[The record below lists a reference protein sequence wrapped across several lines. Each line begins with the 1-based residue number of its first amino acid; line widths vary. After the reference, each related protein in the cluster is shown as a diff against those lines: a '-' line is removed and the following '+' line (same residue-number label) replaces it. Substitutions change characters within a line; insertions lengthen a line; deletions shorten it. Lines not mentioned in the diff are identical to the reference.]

1 MSCFFSNLDESV
13 VQFIDSSI
21 NVTDKKGSNQI
32 PLYVRVSLGN
42 EIKSRDRSKILP
54 AVTNINCKSNIL
66 SLISEVKS
74 IIACA
79 NKQIVDDGATKEI
92 YVRSGDPSLLLPLVI
107 KNINRR
113 LELQSL
119 DGVK

>member
-1 MSCFFSNLDESV
+1 MENELLFSNLDESV

-66 SLISEVKS
+66 SLVSEVKS
-74 IIACA
+74 IIAGA
-79 NKQIVDDGATKEI
+79 NTQIFVHGPTKPTEISSI
-92 YVRSGDPSLLLPLVI
+92 YVRSGDPPR
-107 KNINRR
+107 KNNGGSPD
-113 LELQSL
+113 LT
-119 DGVK
+119 